1 MSALFSVGFPT
12 GMEGLT
18 YPIPFSNPEDLV
30 RIAQR
35 AEALGYHSVWG
46 NDHMTTQHY
55 VRAEFPVPPR
65 FWEPLVTYAYLA
77 AHTRKLRFGTGV
89 LVLPMRRDIV
99 VTAKQIA
106 TLDHLSNGRAEI
118 GVGIGAYRE
127 EFEAL
132 NPDGKVHRGDM
143 VEEGV
148 KALRLLFS
156 QRDAS
161 FDGKYYKFRDVELF
175 PKAEAGRTCRSISAA
190 TTRRIC
196 GAPPNVRRRLDTG
209 RDAGSDTLR
218 RMVAELKEM
227 TEAAGRKFS
236 EIADRA
242 AIHRACRPRSGQGG
256 RAFSAKPDGQASSS
270 RSRSRRSR
278 VRLPSNPE
286 DINLVGSID
295 TVIARAMALR
305 EAGVTHFLGLFFAAN
320 SVSELVGSDAD
331 FRRRSQTE
339 DHVKRNDLADRTES
353 P

>member
-1 MSALFSVGFPT
+1 MAALFSVGFPT

-30 RIAQR
+30 RIAKH

-77 AHTRKLRFGTGV
+77 AHTSTLRFGTGV

-99 VTAKQIA
+99 VTAKQIV

-132 NPDGKVHRGDM
+132 NPASRVHRGDM

-148 KALRLLFS
+148 RALRLLFS
-156 QRDAS
+156 QREAS
-161 FDGKYYKFRDVELF
+161 FEGKYYKFKDVELF
-175 PKAEAGRTCRSISAA
+175 PKPKQHKLPIYFGGNNAAHLQRTALSGDGWIPAA
-190 TTRRIC
+190 M
-196 GAPPNVRRRLDTG
+196 PQQ
-209 RDAGSDTLR
+209 TLR

-227 TEAAGRKFS
+227 TEKAGREFS
-236 EIADRA
+236 ELEIAPQY
-242 AIHRACRPRSGQGG
+242 IVHVG
-256 RAFSAKPDGQASSS
+256 RDQEKAVARFRQSQMYKHLESLKKSTLKGQAS
-270 RSRSRRSR
+270 
-278 VRLPSNPE
+278 LNPE
-286 DINLVGSID
+286 DVNLVGSIE

-320 SVSELVGSDAD
+320 SVPELLDQMQIFAQEV
-331 FRRRSQTE
+331 RPKIT
-339 DHVKRNDLADRTES
+339 
-353 P
+353 